1 MRSFVVILSLLL
13 NFTISSVHAVDKTAL
28 SEDLIK
34 KLETKFADQ
43 GNRQNLINAVT
54 NNNINDLSLNRD
66 IIVSHNKQ
74 FSHRLNKSGI
84 TNQKGS
90 GRCWLFAGLNVFNPN
105 LMNKLE
111 LSSFELSQPYL
122 TFWDKME
129 KANTFL
135 EEIIRL
141 RDRPYDDR
149 ELGITLE
156 EPFGDGGWWH
166 YVTALLDK
174 YGAVPITAMP
184 ETKQSTSTGT
194 INALANC
201 KLRMFASEMR
211 DMHTN
216 GKTEDQIRERKKEML
231 EEIYTLMVF
240 AYGAPPKEFVFRYES
255 KDSTVSE
262 SKTYTPQ
269 SFYKEFLADNVLEY
283 VTIMNNPS
291 KEFNKVYQMQASR
304 NMADRPD
311 MTMLNLSI
319 DKLKAYS
326 LKALLDSQAVW
337 FACDVGKGNYGNEG
351 IFAANIYDYNTTLGL
366 DFKISKRD
374 RIQYFDSS
382 PNHAMVLLGVDTT
395 TEGKPVKWL
404 VENSWGTDKGDNGYW
419 YMYDDWFN
427 EYVYFTI
434 IDKKLLDK
442 DDLEKLKQKPII
454 TPMWDPFYQV
464 IRNSKN

>member
-1 MRSFVVILSLLL
+1 
-13 NFTISSVHAVDKTAL
+13 
-28 SEDLIK
+28 
-34 KLETKFADQ
+34 
-43 GNRQNLINAVT
+43 
-54 NNNINDLSLNRD
+54 
-66 IIVSHNKQ
+66 
-74 FSHRLNKSGI
+74 
-84 TNQKGS
+84 
-90 GRCWLFAGLNVFNPN
+90 
-105 LMNKLE
+105 
-111 LSSFELSQPYL
+111 
-122 TFWDKME
+122 
-129 KANTFL
+129 
-135 EEIIRL
+135 
-141 RDRPYDDR
+141 
-149 ELGITLE
+149 
-156 EPFGDGGWWH
+156 
-166 YVTALLDK
+166 
-174 YGAVPITAMP
+174 
-184 ETKQSTSTGT
+184 
-194 INALANC
+194 
-201 KLRMFASEMR
+201 
-211 DMHTN
+211 
-216 GKTEDQIRERKKEML
+216 
-231 EEIYTLMVF
+231 
-240 AYGAPPKEFVFRYES
+240 
-255 KDSTVSE
+255 
-262 SKTYTPQ
+262 
-269 SFYKEFLADNVLEY
+269 
-283 VTIMNNPS
+283 
-291 KEFNKVYQMQASR
+291 
-304 NMADRPD
+304 MADRPD